1 LVPLASPPHPGKP
14 EKVQPETLFRIVSP
28 MLFLQGTRDRRCDL
42 DVLRR
47 TLTRVGAPTALHAIQ
62 HADHQ
67 FAVPKKSGR
76 KTEDVREEILGAIDG
91 WIQKVL

>member
-1 LVPLASPPHPGKP
+1 M
-14 EKVQPETLFRIVSP
+14 LFRIVSP
-28 MLFLQGTRDRRCDL
+28 MLFLQGTKDRRCDL

-62 HADHQ
+62 HADHH

-76 KTEDVREEILGAIDG
+76 KPEDVREELLGAIDG
-91 WIQKVL
+91 WIQKVLG